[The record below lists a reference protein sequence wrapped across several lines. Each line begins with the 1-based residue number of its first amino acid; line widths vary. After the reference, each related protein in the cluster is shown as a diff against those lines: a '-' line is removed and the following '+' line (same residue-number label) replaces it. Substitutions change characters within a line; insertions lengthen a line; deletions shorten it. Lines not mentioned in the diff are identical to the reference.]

1 MKTFEDVLN
10 YCKQT
15 VQRYGDLNQNL
26 LTRRTDYG
34 EFQVYNE
41 SINCQMGITPK
52 SAEFHALK
60 FEYNDTTK
68 RFTVRTAIDETY
80 NLLTKKEYE
89 LSANLTEIINDH
101 FDSYLLIDAVFALLK
116 LNLD

>member
-1 MKTFEDVLN
+1 MKTFGNVLN
-10 YCKQT
+10 FCRQT
-15 VQRYGDLNQNL
+15 VQKCNGINQDL
-26 LTRRTDYG
+26 LTQRTEHG

-41 SINCQMGITPK
+41 SINCQIGITPK

-60 FEYNDTTK
+60 LEYNDTTK

-89 LSANLTEIINDH
+89 LSENLTEIINDY